1 MSPRGSDARGGVAQT
16 KAALWDGE
24 FARPEAANTFCN
36 GELHD
41 YAHSLVDTLDF
52 ELGAHR
58 LEHLRMLL
66 LNLRRTQEGT
76 FQSGGAIVSRDGHT
90 SGALQVLLHHGR
102 SLPMLN

>member
-1 MSPRGSDARGGVAQT
+1 VRGGVAQT

-52 ELGAHR
+52 ESLLNI
-58 LEHLRMLL
+58 LEHHYVLL
-66 LNLRRTQEGT
+66 LNLWRTLEGT